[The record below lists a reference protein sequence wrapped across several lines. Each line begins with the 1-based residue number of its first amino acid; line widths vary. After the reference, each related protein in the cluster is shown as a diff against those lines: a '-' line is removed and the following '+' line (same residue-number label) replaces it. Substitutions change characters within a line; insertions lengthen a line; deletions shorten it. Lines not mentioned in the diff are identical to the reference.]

1 MFVSPG
7 RNVETPLVGVW
18 RLGIKEIFVLQE
30 ETPSGVKADREPGNK
45 RKRWPPWNAL
55 SARHGIIAYLPII
68 IAAILMFYGASW
80 QLFHPHTDASRY
92 QCYALT
98 FWLGSHAVKLLQ
110 PTQCYFISSS
120 AMIAAPLHML
130 PIEYPPLTLLIFS
143 LGLLAPL
150 AYYQVAFAL
159 WMAIAALLIFWI
171 LQRFGPRGS
180 ALTFACY
187 VLVGAYA
194 TAEGRF
200 DLVPAGITLL
210 CVIAAERKRWSI
222 AYITLAVAVLLKIY
236 PILFL
241 PALFIAEQ
249 RDAGRFSTPQA
260 TMTLR
265 TLPRELWQTLR
276 GFRRWQ
282 WKHCL
287 MFLGVL
293 IGVTALFALLNAQGA
308 GESQFSYFANRPMQI
323 EASGSSLLWIA
334 TLFGFP
340 ARTVYTFG
348 SLNIVSPLDNAV
360 SLLSSA
366 AFALGCL
373 YVIWL
378 QWRGKLN
385 MVQAC
390 IALLLVFIATGKVF
404 SPQYLIWVLPLLAYA
419 YPLDLLWFPYWT
431 LISLLTTI
439 IYPYL
444 YTRTPQI
451 TSVYRV
457 PGFLEIVGLRDGL
470 LVLLTLA
477 FLFNWLDI
485 RERKAIIAAPVNL
498 S

>member
-1 MFVSPG
+1 M
-7 RNVETPLVGVW
+7 
-18 RLGIKEIFVLQE
+18 LQE
-30 ETPSGVKADREPGNK
+30 KMPSQTGTGHQPDNANK
-45 RKRWPPWNAL
+45 RRSLWNAL
-55 SARHGIIAYLPII
+55 IARRGIVAYLSII
-68 IAAILMFYGASW
+68 IAVIVMFYGASW

-98 FWLGSHAVKLLQ
+98 FWLGSHAIKLLQ
-110 PTQCYFISSS
+110 PTQCYFISPS
-120 AMIAAPLHML
+120 AMVAAPLHML
-130 PIEYPPLTLLIFS
+130 PIEYPPLTLAIFS

-159 WMAIAALLIFWI
+159 WMAVAAIIMYWI

-187 VLVGAYA
+187 ILVGAYA

-200 DLVPAGITLL
+200 DLVPAGLTLL

-222 AYITLAVAVLLKIY
+222 AYIILAVAVLLKIY

-241 PALFIAEQ
+241 PVLLIAEQ
-249 RDAGRFSTPQA
+249 RETGRFYTPQP

-265 TLPRELWQTLR
+265 TLPGELWQTLR
-276 GFRRWQ
+276 GLARWQ

-287 MFLGVL
+287 IFLGVL
-293 IGVTALFALLNAQGA
+293 IGVTGLFALLNAQGA
-308 GESQFSYFANRPMQI
+308 GESQFSYFINRPMQI

-334 TLFGFP
+334 TLFGFS
-340 ARTVYTFG
+340 AHTVYTYG
-348 SLNIVSPLDNAV
+348 SLNVVSPLDSAL

-373 YVIWL
+373 YVVWL
-378 QWRGKLN
+378 QWRDKLN
-385 MVQAC
+385 IVQAC
-390 IALLLVFIATGKVF
+390 IALLLIFIATGKVF

-419 YPLDLLWFPYWT
+419 YPLDLFWFPCWT

-451 TSVYRV
+451 TSVYLV
-457 PGFLEIVGLRDGL
+457 PGFLEIVGLRDAL
-470 LVLLTLA
+470 LMALTLA
-477 FLFNWLDI
+477 FLFNWLHI
-485 RERKAIIAAPVNL
+485 RERRTIIAKQEAAGHALLRVRDH

>member
-1 MFVSPG
+1 M
-7 RNVETPLVGVW
+7 L
-18 RLGIKEIFVLQE
+18 
-30 ETPSGVKADREPGNK
+30 
-45 RKRWPPWNAL
+45 WNAL
-55 SARHGIIAYLPII
+55 IVRRGIVAYLPII
-68 IAAILMFYGASW
+68 IVIILMFYGASW

-98 FWLGSHAVKLLQ
+98 FWLGSHAINLLQ
-110 PTQCYFISSS
+110 PTQCYFIAASSMS
-120 AMIAAPLHML
+120 AAPLHML
-130 PIEYPPLTLLIFS
+130 PIEYPPLTLAIFS

-187 VLVGAYA
+187 ILVGGYA

-200 DLVPAGITLL
+200 DLVPAGLTLL
-210 CVIAAERKRWSI
+210 CVIAAERKRWTI
-222 AYITLAVAVLLKIY
+222 AYVLLALAVLLKIY

-249 RDAGRFSTPQA
+249 RDAGRFYTPQP

-265 TLPRELWQTLR
+265 TLPRELWRTLR
-276 GFRRWQ
+276 DITRWQ
-282 WKHCL
+282 WRHCL
-287 MFLGVL
+287 IFLGVL
-293 IGVTALFALLNAQGA
+293 IGVTGAFALLNAQGA
-308 GESQFSYFANRPMQI
+308 GESQFSYFVSRPMQI
-323 EASGSSLLWIA
+323 EATGSGMLWIA

-348 SLNIVSPLDNAV
+348 SLNVVSSLDGMV

-373 YVIWL
+373 YVVWL
-378 QWRGKLN
+378 QWRNKLN
-385 MVQAC
+385 LLQTF
-390 IALLLVFIATGKVF
+390 IALLLVFIVTGKVF

-419 YPLDLLWFPYWT
+419 YPLDLLWFPAWM

-444 YTRTPQI
+444 YTRTKQI
-451 TSVYRV
+451 IFVYSV
-457 PGFLEIVGLRDGL
+457 PGFLEIVGLRDL
-470 LVLLTLA
+470 LLLLLTLA
-477 FLFNWLDI
+477 FLFNWWRI
-485 RERKAIIAAPVNL
+485 RDRKANIAEREVSGLAP
-498 S
+498 SSP